1 MEQSHF
7 GRDSLIW
14 VQGSHSLQKIN
25 LQLIQAWRVVLHW
38 DSSELGEGRLEVLQ
52 LESIWPV
59 IFVRGSKH
67 LEYLED
73 LINFTVAHE
82 EWLLLSHFCKNT
94 SGRPQVHTQRVMLLT
109 QQNFRA
115 SIPQGNHLMGIS
127 LNWEAESSGQTE
139 VGKLNS
145 LPVLRNE
152 KVLWLQISVENS
164 VGMEEDE
171 RLKNL
176 IEEALRL
183 CWGQRGSLLF
193 HVLFQIIL

>member
-7 GRDSLIW
+7 SRDPLIW

-25 LQLIQAWRVVLHW
+25 LQLIQAGRVVLHW

-73 LINFTVAHE
+73 LINFTVSHKE
-82 EWLLLSHFCKNT
+82 GLLLSHLRKDA
-94 SGRPQVHTQRVMLLT
+94 SGRPQVDTQRVMLLT

-127 LNWEAESSGQTE
+127 LNREAESSG
-139 VGKLNS
+139 
-145 LPVLRNE
+145 
-152 KVLWLQISVENS
+152 
-164 VGMEEDE
+164 
-171 RLKNL
+171 
-176 IEEALRL
+176 
-183 CWGQRGSLLF
+183 
-193 HVLFQIIL
+193 